1 MKHRI
6 SAGALVVH
14 NGKLLLVN
22 HVKQGHYNFWVAPGG
37 GVIGKEALQEAAH
50 REVGEETGLDARV
63 GKLAYV
69 EETYRPEAGAEAREC
84 KFWFHAELTSEPQ
97 EISVDAPE
105 AVGEGIVAAAFFT
118 EEELSAI
125 TVPPPFLRAEF
136 WEDLRTGSS
145 EPKYL
150 GVRKLEFW

>member
-6 SAGALVVH
+6 SAGALVVQDD
-14 NGKLLLVN
+14 KLLLVN
-22 HVKQGHYNFWVAPGG
+22 HVKQGYYNFWVAPGG
-37 GVIGKEALQEAAH
+37 GVIGTEDLREAAR
-50 REVGEETGLDARV
+50 REVKEETGLDTRI

-69 EETYRPEAGAEAREC
+69 EEMYRPEAGAEVREC
-84 KFWFHAELTSEPQ
+84 KFWFLTELASDAQ

-105 AVGEGIVAAAFFT
+105 AVVEGIVGAAFFAK
-118 EEELSAI
+118 EELNTV
-125 TVPPPFLRAEF
+125 TVPPPFLHAEF
-136 WEDLRTGSS
+136 WEDLKAGSP